1 VWLIPINAFPCKGF
15 AAAFYNRRMA
25 KTYDVCIRG
34 AGIVGRSLA
43 LHLAAKR
50 LRVALVANDQP
61 GNPAHSDVRAYA
73 LSPASRKLL
82 EAIRC
87 WPDEAHATPVTRMQV
102 QGDHAEPVVFDAS
115 KQGVPALNWIVDVP
129 VLESLL
135 KEAVRFQP
143 LIDMVDQPAK
153 AELTVVCEGR
163 ASKTREEFGVEFDV
177 KPYMQWALA
186 ARVRCAVGHGQVARQ
201 WFDNGDILALLPLEG
216 TQGTLCALVWSVSPE
231 RAQTLLDMDPESFC
245 RELEGASQGAL
256 GSLELSSERKTWP
269 LQAAQARRWIGTAQG
284 ASWVLAGDAAH
295 NVHPLAGQGL
305 NLGLG
310 DVAELVKVLDH
321 RAYWRSVGDPK
332 LLRTYERARKA
343 DFAVV
348 GGSGDALQQLF
359 GQQHPA
365 WQTLRK
371 IGMLGFERS
380 GPLKQWITGRAMG
393 TKHHTSGTP

>member
-1 VWLIPINAFPCKGF
+1 MLFHVKGF
-15 AAAFYNRRMA
+15 ASASYNGCMA

-50 LRVALVANDQP
+50 LRVALVSNDQT
-61 GNPAHSDVRAYA
+61 GTSADFDVRAYA
-73 LSPASRKLL
+73 LSPASRTLL

-87 WPDEAHATPVTRMQV
+87 WPDEAYATPVTRMLV
-102 QGDHAEPVVFDAS
+102 QGDQAEPVVFDAK
-115 KQGVPALNWIVDVP
+115 KQGVQALNWIVDVP
-129 VLESLL
+129 ILESLL

-143 LIDMVDQPAK
+143 LIDTVGQPAK

-163 ASKTREEFGVEFDV
+163 ASKTREEFGVDFDV
-177 KPYMQWALA
+177 KPYMQCALA
-186 ARVRCAVGHGQVARQ
+186 ARVRCTVGHGQVARQ

-216 TQGTLCALVWSVSPE
+216 PQGTLCAVVWSVSRE
-231 RAQTLLDMDPESFC
+231 RAQTLLNLDPERFC
-245 RELEGASQGAL
+245 SELEDASKGTL
-256 GSLELSSERKTWP
+256 GSMELSSERKTWP
-269 LQAAQARRWIGTAQG
+269 LQAAQARRWIGTVQG

-332 LLRTYERARKA
+332 LLRAYERARKA

-348 GGSGDALQQLF
+348 GGSGDALQQIF
-359 GQQHPA
+359 GQQHAA
-365 WQTLRK
+365 WQILRK

-380 GPLKQWITGRAMG
+380 GPLKQWIIGRAMG
-393 TKHHTSGTP
+393 TTLRTPGTP

>member
-1 VWLIPINAFPCKGF
+1 MSKN
-15 AAAFYNRRMA
+15 
-25 KTYDVCIRG
+25 YDVCIRG

-50 LRVALVANDQP
+50 LRVALVAQDGS
-61 GNPAHSDVRAYA
+61 GNTAHSDVRAYA
-73 LSPASRKLL
+73 LSPASRTLL

-102 QGDHAEPVVFDAS
+102 QGDEATPVEFDAA
-115 KQGVPALNWIVDVP
+115 KQGVQALNWIVDVP
-129 VLESLL
+129 VLENLL

-143 LIDMVDQPAK
+143 LVEMVEQPVK

-163 ASKTREEFGVEFDV
+163 ASTTREEFGVEFDV
-177 KPYMQWALA
+177 KPYQQWALA
-186 ARVRCAVGHGQVARQ
+186 ARVRCATGHGQVARQ

-216 TQGTLCALVWSVSPE
+216 PQGHVCALVWSVNPE
-231 RAQTLLDMDPESFC
+231 RAQSLLTEDPEKFC
-245 RELEGASQGAL
+245 LALEAASQNAL
-256 GSLELSSERKTWP
+256 GSLVLTSERKVWP
-269 LQAAQARRWIGTAQG
+269 LQAAQARRWIGNTNG
-284 ASWVLAGDAAH
+284 ASWALAGDAAH

-310 DVAELVKVLDH
+310 DVAELVKILDH
-321 RAYWRSVGDPK
+321 RPYWRSVGDPK
-332 LLRTYERARKA
+332 LLRGYERARKA

-348 GGSGDALQQLF
+348 GGSGDALQQIF
-359 GQQHPA
+359 AHTHPA

-380 GPLKQWITGRAMG
+380 GPLKQWVAGRAMG
-393 TKHHTSGTP
+393 TKHRTPGTP

>member
-1 VWLIPINAFPCKGF
+1 
-15 AAAFYNRRMA
+15 MA

-34 AGIVGRSLA
+34 AGIVGRCLA

-50 LRVALVANDQP
+50 LRVALVAHDQP
-61 GNPAHSDVRAYA
+61 DNPAHSDVRAYA
-73 LSPASRKLL
+73 LSPASRTLL

-87 WPDEAHATPVTRMQV
+87 WPDQAHATPVTRMEV
-102 QGDHAEPVVFDAS
+102 QGDQAEPVVFDAS
-115 KQGVPALNWIVDVP
+115 SQGVQALNWIVDVP

-143 LIDMVDQPAK
+143 LIDMVDHPAK

-163 ASKTREEFGVEFDV
+163 ASRTREEFGAEFDV
-177 KPYMQWALA
+177 KPYQQSAVA
-186 ARVRCAVGHGQVARQ
+186 ARVRCAMGHGQVARQ
-201 WFDNGDILALLPLEG
+201 WFDKGDILALLPLEG
-216 TQGTLCALVWSVSPE
+216 PQGKLCALVWSVSPG
-231 RAQTLLDMDPESFC
+231 RAQALLDLEPESFC
-245 RELEGASQGAL
+245 RELESASQGAL
-256 GSLELSSERKTWP
+256 GSLELTSERKTWP
-269 LQAAQARRWIGTAQG
+269 LQAAQARRWIGHTLG

-310 DVAELVKVLDH
+310 DVAELVKILDH

-332 LLRTYERARKA
+332 LLRAYERARKA

-365 WQTLRK
+365 WQALRK

-380 GPLKQWITGRAMG
+380 GPLKQWVAGRAMG
-393 TKHHTSGTP
+393 TQHRTPVAP